1 MQNRVTHLQKTEDKL
16 LHRIQLTRERA
27 SKLSSQRA
35 LNEAAFLDKLKQR
48 HSMQEQLDH
57 LRESHLL
64 KRFEAESSRLD
75 TQRQSAQ
82 LKNEL
87 QARKAEERKQYSQL
101 REAVESEHYEG
112 KLARKMRVHEGQRR
126 LKEKIEQI
134 ETLKGNMRRERY
146 QSRVSLN
153 QSRIEQMS
161 EQIVQLVRKE
171 SNLIERLKDTKGV
184 EERAV

>member
-1 MQNRVTHLQKTEDKL
+1 M
-16 LHRIQLTRERA
+16 
-27 SKLSSQRA
+27 
-35 LNEAAFLDKLKQR
+35 
-48 HSMQEQLDH
+48 
-57 LRESHLL
+57 
-64 KRFEAESSRLD
+64 
-75 TQRQSAQ
+75 
-82 LKNEL
+82 
-87 QARKAEERKQYSQL
+87 
-101 REAVESEHYEG
+101 ESEQYEG
-112 KLARKMRVHEGQRR
+112 KLARKMRVHEGERR